1 MRRCATEAIMRIGAN
16 VFVLLAALLCLLN
29 GAQGL
34 TVRNP
39 SCDRINCPDDSYD
52 FDGFAYEVSQVK

>member
-1 MRRCATEAIMRIGAN
+1 MRSGAN
-16 VFVLLAALLCLLN
+16 VFVLLAALLCLLK

-39 SCDRINCPDDSYD
+39 SCDRMDCPGDSYD
-52 FDGFAYEVSQVK
+52 FDGFAYDVSQVK

>member
-1 MRRCATEAIMRIGAN
+1 MRIGAN
-16 VFVLLAALLCLLN
+16 VFVLLAALLCLLGGN

-39 SCDRINCPDDSYD
+39 SCDRMDCPGDSYD
-52 FDGFAYEVSQVK
+52 FDGFAYDVSQVK